1 MAEGR
6 RPLASVRGGA
16 RPPRWSG
23 RPAGARAQTRAGVL
37 AGVLAVL
44 VWLVAALPARAGLE
58 EGRAAW
64 QGGDF
69 TRAFEEFLPL
79 AAAGDSTLQNQIAA
93 MYYTGQ
99 GVPQDFTKAAEWFK
113 KAATAG
119 SPEAQYCLGKLYY
132 HGQGVP
138 QNFEDAVKWL
148 TDAALGGKGGAQFL
162 LATLQLYGK
171 GIEANPVKA
180 YFWTLLAVAAPDL
193 PAEDKPAAMALRDQ
207 IQATLSKRQIES
219 MQTMVRHWAPRK
231 GLPAPAPAAAPRR
244 GG

>member
-1 MAEGR
+1 MTKGKR
-6 RPLASVRGGA
+6 RLTGLFA
-16 RPPRWSG
+16 
-23 RPAGARAQTRAGVL
+23 
-37 AGVLAVL
+37 AVL
-44 VWLVAALPARAGLE
+44 TVAAMWTAGPPAWAGLE

-64 QGGDF
+64 RDGDF
-69 TRAFEEFLPL
+69 ARAFEEFLPL
-79 AAAGDSTLQNQIAA
+79 ATAGDVTLQNQIAA

-99 GVPQDFTKAAEWFK
+99 GVPQDFGKAAEWFK
-113 KAATAG
+113 KAAIAG

-132 HGQGVP
+132 YGQGVP

-180 YFWTLLAVAAPDL
+180 YFWTLLAVASSDL
-193 PAEDKPAAMALRDQ
+193 TVEDKAAAVALRDQ

-219 MQTMVRHWAPRK
+219 MQIMVRNWSPRK
-231 GLPAPAPAAAPRR
+231 SAPAASSRR
-244 GG
+244 PGA